1 MDADDFLSEI
11 MMRIWINTYLSTF
24 RINVQN
30 MQLKDSNADTG

>member
-11 MMRIWINTYLSTF
+11 MMRILINTYLSTF
-24 RINVQN
+24 RIHVQK